1 MQKKFARY
9 VAPAPLRPP
18 QIHSESRY
26 SKQNL
31 GSSPAVV
38 PGGAIL
44 FPRPKKE
51 LPEMPKAGT
60 KKART
65 AQPPVPID
73 TAKPVTAK
81 SANAVSA
88 PQDTLEQIRRRAYEL
103 FEQRGRQDGFHE
115 QDWLQAESEI
125 LSQRTSRTA

>member
-1 MQKKFARY
+1 MA
-9 VAPAPLRPP
+9 
-18 QIHSESRY
+18 S
-26 SKQNL
+26 
-31 GSSPAVV
+31 
-38 PGGAIL
+38 
-44 FPRPKKE
+44 
-51 LPEMPKAGT
+51 KAGT

-81 SANAVSA
+81 SVNAIGT

-125 LSQRTSRTA
+125 LARRTTSRTA